1 MTIPMMDPIHQPDDQ
16 LGIHLE
22 KIQSLPVHVGCQHT
36 PDDGQDSGEG
46 GERGSDLLDGNP
58 PCGKGDQDGDGE
70 KQKSQFQPA
79 PFHGGKKS
87 FQMGQFQDEQQAGGG
102 GNDGRASDQSDDD
115 EDDEEQI
122 RIHGHPLSEVFLT
135 HPFMFRRGQILSSD
149 QPDLLFLHA
158 EVEGARAARRRDST
172 ASASCEGTLPRLTPG
187 PRSRRR
193 CACWLF
199 WGLPRSGG
207 LY

>member
-1 MTIPMMDPIHQPDDQ
+1 GDSRGHQGADGNSPQHDDPDDGSDHQPDDQ

-46 GERGSDLLDGNP
+46 GEHGSDLLDGNP

-87 FQMGQFQDEQQAGGG
+87 LQMGQFQDEQQAGGG

-122 RIHGHPLSEVFLT
+122 RIHGHPLSEVFATTLC
-135 HPFMFRRGQILSSD
+135 LK
-149 QPDLLFLHA
+149 
-158 EVEGARAARRRDST
+158 
-172 ASASCEGTLPRLTPG
+172 GTN
-187 PRSRRR
+187 
-193 CACWLF
+193 
-199 WGLPRSGG
+199 
-207 LY
+207 Y